1 MKASLLTRSVLE
13 PIWPVTASSKVGT
26 RARLVK
32 RFLIGEAGAEVV
44 RGGEGLGVGPM
55 KGAGGLSGLSLTGVG
70 GGRLGLGVG
79 PPSGKGAG
87 GSRGLRVTGVGGGGT
102 LLGVGPPCEKGTG
115 ELRGLRVTGVG
126 RRLLSVG
133 PKG

>member
-32 RFLIGEAGAEVV
+32 RFLIGEAVVV

-55 KGAGGLSGLSLTGVG
+55 KGGLSGLSLTGVG
-70 GGRLGLGVG
+70 VGRLGRGVG
-79 PPSGKGAG
+79 PPGGRGAG
-87 GSRGLRVTGVGGGGT
+87 GLRGLRVTGVGSGGT
-102 LLGVGPPCEKGTG
+102 LLGVGPPNGNRAG
-115 ELRGLRVTGVG
+115 DLRGLRVRGVG
-126 RRLLSVG
+126 SRLLSVG
-133 PKG
+133 PPKG

>member
-26 RARLVK
+26 RPRLVK

-55 KGAGGLSGLSLTGVG
+55 KGGLSGLSLTGVG
-70 GGRLGLGVG
+70 VGRLGPGVG
-79 PPSGKGAG
+79 PPGGRGAG
-87 GSRGLRVTGVGGGGT
+87 GLRGLRVTGVGSGGT
-102 LLGVGPPCEKGTG
+102 LLGVGPPNGNRAG
-115 ELRGLRVTGVG
+115 DLRGLRVRGVG
-126 RRLLSVG
+126 SRLLSVG
-133 PKG
+133 PPKG